1 MLFPAISLLATAA
14 PLPVDVP
21 TFVEVAPIVHAKCT
35 ACHRP
40 GAAGPFPLRTYRE
53 VAKRGPMIAWVLED
67 GLMPPW
73 HPVEGHG
80 AFKDALSLEPGQL
93 DTLIAWIDGGM
104 PEGDASKVSA
114 APEFSAGWQLG
125 VPDLVVTMTEAF
137 EVPASG
143 ADLYRNFAVPIP
155 TVEDKWLTAIE
166 VRAGAPRVL
175 HHIVFDI
182 DTRGRGRK
190 LSGGDGRPG
199 WDAMTGQGGGAVG
212 WNDGGPL
219 LGTTLGG
226 WAVGQQARRLPMG
239 LARKLPKGSDL
250 ILRSH
255 FHPSGRVESERTEIA
270 LYFAEEAPTKQLMG
284 LQMPPMFGSAAGI
297 DIPEG
302 ESDFTLSDTFTLPV
316 DALALTVGGHAH
328 SILREMKIT
337 AQRPD
342 EDAAPI
348 FWIDDWDFDWQNRYE
363 WQEPQLLPAGTVLGA
378 ELIWDNSANNPANPH
393 SPPRRIQWGFQSTD
407 EMGSVTVAMVAKDE
421 ADAGKLWK
429 AIQSYKYD
437 RLRKRSRKAAR
448 IEQMAAWRMSMGDK
462 VRQLDRNGDG
472 KLDPRELRGAS
483 KQLTRSAD
491 KNKDGT
497 LSRDELV
504 AVLGDTVLPALPG
517 GANLGPTLTDLD
529 GVGHIVLSPGAGGP
543 SSEGVSAHV
552 LIFTT
557 VDCPIANGYAPEI
570 SKIVREHAHSPVRFF
585 LVHVDPDVTAEAAR
599 QHATDYGYVL
609 PVLRDADQSL
619 ARSLG
624 VTRTPE
630 VCVIVPGSQG
640 TAGRGAPEDH
650 LEDRIAYRGR
660 IDDQYLELGK
670 RRPEPTQR
678 DLRDALDA
686 VLYRSPVEVPRTEA
700 IGCTLPVILPAK
712 SESDRK

>member
-1 MLFPAISLLATAA
+1 MLFIAISLLAAA
-14 PLPVDVP
+14 HSPADVP
-21 TFVEVAPIVHAKCT
+21 TFVDVAPIVHAKCT
-35 ACHRP
+35 ACHRA
-40 GAAGPFPLRTYRE
+40 GAAGPFPLGTYRE
-53 VAKRGPMIAWVLED
+53 VAKRGPMIAYVLED

-93 DTLIAWIDGGM
+93 ETMIAWIDGGM
-104 PEGDASKVSA
+104 PEGDSSEVPAV
-114 APEFSAGWQLG
+114 PEFSAGWQLG
-125 VPDLVVTMTEAF
+125 EPDLVVTMTEAF

-155 TVEDKWLTAIE
+155 TDEDKWLTAIE

-182 DTRGRGRK
+182 DTKGRGRK
-190 LSGGDGRPG
+190 LSGSDGRPG

-212 WNDGGPL
+212 WDDGGPL

-239 LARKLPKGSDL
+239 LARRLPKGSDL

-255 FHPSGRVESERTEIA
+255 FHPSGRVESERTEVA
-270 LYFAEEAPTKQLMG
+270 LYFTEEAPQKQLMG

-297 DIPEG
+297 DIPAG
-302 ESDFTLSDTFTLPV
+302 EPDFTLSDTFTLPV

-337 AQRPD
+337 AQRPG
-342 EDAAPI
+342 EDGAPI

-363 WQEPQLLPAGTVLGA
+363 WEQPQALPAGTVLGA
-378 ELIWDNSANNPANPH
+378 ELIWDNSADNPANPH
-393 SPPRRIQWGFQSTD
+393 SPPRGIQWGFQSTD

-421 ADAGKLWK
+421 ADAPKLWK

-448 IEQMAAWRMSMGDK
+448 IEQMQAWRMSMGDK

-472 KLDPRELRGAS
+472 QLDPRELRGAS
-483 KQLTRSAD
+483 KQLVRSAD

-497 LSRDELV
+497 LSRGELV

-517 GANLGPTLTDLD
+517 EEGPGPIFTDLD
-529 GVGHIVLSPGAGGP
+529 GFSHAVLSPGIGGP
-543 SSEGVSAHV
+543 SSEKVRAHV

-570 SKIVREHAHSPVRFF
+570 AAILREHAHSSLRFF
-585 LVHVDPDVTAEAAR
+585 LVHVDPDVTAEAAKK
-599 QHATDYGYVL
+599 HAEDFGYVL
-609 PVLRDADQSL
+609 PVLRDSDQSL
-619 ARSLG
+619 ARALG

-630 VCVIVPGSQG
+630 VCVVVPALQGS
-640 TAGRGAPEDH
+640 AWPDR

-670 RRPEPTQR
+670 RRPAPTNR

-686 VLYRSPVEVPRTEA
+686 ILYRSPVEVPRTEA
-700 IGCTLPVILPAK
+700 VGCTLPVLLP
-712 SESDRK
+712 RKPDSNRK